1 MGYKTTPDLDFQMYL
16 DEIHPQVAKVP
27 LSEQISTLAR

>member
-1 MGYKTTPDLDFQMYL
+1 MTDQDFQMYL
-16 DEIHPQVAKVP
+16 DEIRPHIYNAP